1 MLPLALQVEKYK
13 GTLNQKNNWHIET
26 GAEPG
31 TVTKRKKKKKFS
43 QFSKKNILQV
53 CISEQHEIP

>member
-31 TVTKRKKKKKFS
+31 TVRKRKKKKSS

>member
-31 TVTKRKKKKKFS
+31 TVTKRKKKKFS

-53 CISEQHEIP
+53 CISEHEIP